1 MCVHSAFHQFTH
13 SLNLICKVTIDFPNV
28 GDGPAKWKYYFNDS
42 LVYSTGDK
50 VTITDT
56 PLNEYPVFVATS
68 ESILCSKFCC
78 LYSQKFS
85 MQFFFKLLVTL
96 HQHDYHSKLWLLF
109 SDKILPLKTTKG
121 GQVQGR
127 AGEREAGGWDIKW
140 SLYLSKGGREDGDSF
155 KLRETHGSG
164 MIAIYRF
171 VNCNF
176 KKYAKFVH
184 KSLSNK
190 QLVIR

>member
-1 MCVHSAFHQFTH
+1 M
-13 SLNLICKVTIDFPNV
+13 
-28 GDGPAKWKYYFNDS
+28 
-42 LVYSTGDK
+42 
-50 VTITDT
+50 
-56 PLNEYPVFVATS
+56 
-68 ESILCSKFCC
+68 
-78 LYSQKFS
+78 
-85 MQFFFKLLVTL
+85 
-96 HQHDYHSKLWLLF
+96 
-109 SDKILPLKTTKG
+109 KTTKG

-127 AGEREAGGWDIKW
+127 VGEKEAGGWDIKW

-164 MIAIYRF
+164 LIAIYRF

-184 KSLSNK
+184 KSPSNK